1 MIQIVNST
9 LPLGLD
15 GYAVSCEDSF
25 IDALKTPKGSVIGN
39 LDYGTDFHKLKHRPF
54 NSSWLIDFRRYC
66 KDACSFDPRLTYR
79 GLRFDE
85 SEVSNGRL
93 YFEIQIGYYRLKGLV
108 NV

>member
-1 MIQIVNST
+1 MIKITSST
-9 LPLGLD
+9 LELSTD
-15 GYAVSCEDSF
+15 GYAVTVDKSF
-25 IDALKTPKGSVIGN
+25 IDALTTPLGSVIDKE
-39 LDYGTDFHKLKHRPF
+39 DYGTKFYELKHRPF

-66 KDACSFDPRLTYR
+66 KDACSFDPRLEYR

-85 SEVSNGRL
+85 SEVSKGKL